1 MKLAPATAT
10 ATIARLEG
18 SGIAAASGV
27 NTTLS
32 MLSLKSDPEPAA
44 LAFKVISSSEILFP
58 ANTDETSVVQLLY
71 FGLKTLVLASV
82 Y

>member
-1 MKLAPATAT
+1 MKLAPTTAT
-10 ATIARLEG
+10 VTIVRLKG
-18 SGIAAASGV
+18 SGTASGV

-32 MLSLKSDPEPAA
+32 TFSLKSDPEPAA
-44 LAFKVISSSEILFP
+44 FAFKVISSSEMLLP